1 LSMCIST
8 EGKMNTQ
15 FNSKRLTV
23 FSLMALLI
31 STNALAIESPQ
42 YTIIYKDE
50 VVEYRQYE
58 PYLVAETFVDNTS
71 SYRSASN
78 EGFMRLFRY
87 ITGNNS
93 SQSNIEMTAPVQ
105 QTAAS
110 EEIAMTA
117 PVQRV
122 ETPDGWNVAFML
134 PSQFT
139 METAPLPSDKRVVLR
154 PVSSQLMAVVRYS
167 GRWTERNYEKH
178 KAQLLESIES
188 AAVEPL
194 GVVESAAYDA
204 PYVLPFLRR
213 NEVMIEVQSVPTSPT
228 TALRE
233 S

>member
-1 LSMCIST
+1 
-8 EGKMNTQ
+8 
-15 FNSKRLTV
+15 
-23 FSLMALLI
+23 MALLI

>member
-1 LSMCIST
+1 
-8 EGKMNTQ
+8 MNTL
-15 FNSKRLTV
+15 FNSKHLSAL
-23 FSLMALLI
+23 SLMLLLI
-31 STNALAIESPQ
+31 STKTFAIESPK
-42 YTIIYKDE
+42 YTVIYKDE
-50 VVEYRQYE
+50 IVEYRQYE
-58 PYLVAETFVDNTS
+58 SHLIAETLVDNSS

-105 QTAAS
+105 QTAVS

-122 ETPDGWNVAFML
+122 ETPGGWNVAFLL
-134 PSQFT
+134 PSKFT
-139 METAPLPSDKRVVLR
+139 METAPLPSDERIVLR
-154 PVSSQLMAVVRYS
+154 PVPSQLMAVVRYS

-178 KAQLLESIES
+178 KARLLESIES
-188 AAVEPL
+188 AAVESI

-213 NEVMIEVQSVPTSPT
+213 NEVMIEVESVPASP
-228 TALRE
+228 ASLARGL
-233 S
+233 

>member
-1 LSMCIST
+1 
-8 EGKMNTQ
+8 MNTQ

>member
-1 LSMCIST
+1 MITLS
-8 EGKMNTQ
+8 
-15 FNSKRLTV
+15 NSKPAFAV
-23 FSLMALLI
+23 SLVLLLM
-31 STNALAIESPQ
+31 STKAIAIESPE
-42 YTIIYKDE
+42 YTVIYKDD

-58 PYLVAETFVDNTS
+58 PYIVAETFVENSS
-71 SYRSASN
+71 SYRKASN

-105 QTAAS
+105 LSATS

-122 ETPDGWNVAFML
+122 ETPEGWSIAFML
-134 PSQFT
+134 PREFT
-139 METAPLPSDKRVVLR
+139 IKTAPLPSDERIALR
-154 PVSSQLMAVVRYS
+154 RIEGQLKAVVRYS
-167 GRWTERNYEKH
+167 GRWTERNYDKH
-178 KAQLLESIES
+178 KERLLDSLESLAIES
-188 AAVEPL
+188 V

-213 NEVMIEVQSVPTSPT
+213 NEVMIEVKAAPDS
-228 TALRE
+228 TASLAPG